1 MELDAE
7 GAFVER
13 DAVLLQQADGLAGD
27 GGGRVDDLDPGAG
40 DGLDDRP
47 QERIVRATEDD
58 AVRACVQQGL
68 QRGFHGRIGLRAV
81 QGAVFHELH
90 EAFAHVFDDMD
101 IVLEA
106 AFRLQVLG
114 AFERPGRGED
124 ADHAGFRAQ
133 GGGLHG
139 RFHPHEGYV
148 RIFFA
153 EGGDGGRRGGVAGD
167 DDDVGPL
174 AQQEVRDGAGAVPD
188 EVGRLVPVRAVGVV
202 RIIDIAL
209 VREQFHDL
217 PVHRQAARARIEYA
231 DGCHTLTNI
240 REILKKLA
248 GVKAWVTDFQKA
260 ASLVD
265 DLDVLYDFAKDSVS
279 GSEDEAV
286 ETDETRELDATFAK
300 AVEAVEA
307 LELKNM
313 LGNEGDN
320 LGAVLTINSGAG
332 GTEANDWSS
341 MLMRMYLRWGERN
354 GYKMT
359 VTSLLEGEEAGI
371 KSATIEVEGDYAYG
385 YLKAE
390 NGVHRLVRISPFNA
404 QGKRQTTFSSVF
416 VYPLVDDS
424 IHIEINPGDLEW
436 DTFRSGGHGGQN
448 VNKVETGVRV
458 RHIPS
463 GIMVEN
469 TETRSQQDNRQR
481 ALLILKSRL
490 YDIELKKRQEKQAE
504 LEGQKKR
511 IEWGS
516 QIRNYVLHPYKLV
529 KDLRTGYSTADTQG
543 VLDGDLN
550 EFMKTFLMG
559 NGAAVTDVDDD
570 LD

>member
-1 MELDAE
+1 MITLE
-7 GAFVER
+7 
-13 DAVLLQQADGLAGD
+13 QIK
-27 GGGRVDDLDPGAG
+27 DL
-40 DGLDDRP
+40 
-47 QERIVRATEDD
+47 QERVKSLESCLDIAGKRKDVAAKTQETLAPDFWGD
-58 AVRACVQQGL
+58 PKAA
-68 QRGFHGRIGLRAV
+68 
-81 QGAVFHELH
+81 
-90 EAFAHVFDDMD
+90 EAF
-101 IVLEA
+101 
-106 AFRLQVLG
+106 
-114 AFERPGRGED
+114 
-124 ADHAGFRAQ
+124 
-133 GGGLHG
+133 
-139 RFHPHEGYV
+139 
-148 RIFFA
+148 
-153 EGGDGGRRGGVAGD
+153 
-167 DDDVGPL
+167 
-174 AQQEVRDGAGAVPD
+174 
-188 EVGRLVPVRAVGVV
+188 
-202 RIIDIAL
+202 
-209 VREQFHDL
+209 
-217 PVHRQAARARIEYA
+217 
-231 DGCHTLTNI
+231 
-240 REILKKLA
+240 LKKLS
-248 GVKAWVTDFQKA
+248 GIKSWVTDFDKA
-260 ASLVD
+260 RSQAD
-265 DLDVLYDFAKDSVS
+265 DLEVLYDFARESLS

-286 ETDETRELDATFAK
+286 ETPETKELDEAYAA

-307 LELKNM
+307 LELRNM

-332 GTEANDWSS
+332 GTEANDWSA
-341 MLMRMYLRWGERN
+341 MLMRMYTRWCERN
-354 GYKMT
+354 GYKYT

-371 KSATIEVEGDYAYG
+371 KSCTIEVEGDYAYG

-424 IHIEINPGDLEW
+424 INIEINPSDLEW

-458 RHIPS
+458 RHLPS

-511 IEWGS
+511 IKWGS

-529 KDLRTGYSTADTQG
+529 KDLRTGCSTADTQA
-543 VLDGDLN
+543 VLDGDIN
-550 EFMKTFLMG
+550 EFMKTYLMG
-559 NGAAVTDVDDD
+559 TGTAVTEPDD